1 MTAHLAGSEIGGVWR
16 WSRLPRP
23 VVVETKEAP
32 ACVIAR
38 DNPGLSLATIHH
50 LAAVSLE
57 IEQRRD
63 QANRSCRK
71 GKRADYELGDA
82 GIRQVGRA
90 LAGLPGIRQASQL
103 SLIHISEPTRP
114 Y

>member
-1 MTAHLAGSEIGGVWR
+1 M
-16 WSRLPRP
+16 
-23 VVVETKEAP
+23 VVETKEAP

-90 LAGLPGIRQASQL
+90 LAGL
-103 SLIHISEPTRP
+103 
-114 Y
+114 